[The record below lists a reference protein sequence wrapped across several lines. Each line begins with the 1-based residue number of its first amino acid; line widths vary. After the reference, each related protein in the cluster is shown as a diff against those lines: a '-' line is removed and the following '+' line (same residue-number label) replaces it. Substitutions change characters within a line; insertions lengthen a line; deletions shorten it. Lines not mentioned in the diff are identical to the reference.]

1 MLLGPRRHPHR
12 SASPLSL
19 AGLAQCGG
27 GEGHA
32 PGVTVAADG
41 TLERISDRFAMA
53 TLTLAVDSVL
63 STTVQVSVFFAPDAS
78 VTKVPLDSLM
88 VIAEL

>member
-1 MLLGPRRHPHR
+1 
-12 SASPLSL
+12 
-19 AGLAQCGG
+19 
-27 GEGHA
+27 
-32 PGVTVAADG
+32 
-41 TLERISDRFAMA
+41 MA